1 MCSHPQQTTRHASPS
16 AAAHNT
22 SLVVHVAAVAMDDRS
37 LDHAYCRL
45 TEPARYHRSAVLLS
59 LNVCLH
65 QVLHVPRKFVEY
77 IDHMSNVL
85 AAGFE
90 FISKSVVLL
99 YNLLIINAVYLQ
111 IRRHTRLLMDGLW
124 DIYKTEYLDSQS
136 KRSEICICTGRMG
149 EPNIWIIWCV
159 CLNFSIY
166 GFPWRNCSYSSHAT
180 TWLTEGDTVVN

>member
-1 MCSHPQQTTRHASPS
+1 MCRYVLKSAVHGPCATPPRPPLPTSQAGQQRSPIY
-16 AAAHNT
+16 NT
-22 SLVVHVAAVAMDDRS
+22 SFVVHVAAVAMDDRS
-37 LDHAYCRL
+37 LDRAYCRL

-77 IDHMSNVL
+77 IEHMSNVL

-111 IRRHTRLLMDGLW
+111 IRSHTRLLTDGL
-124 DIYKTEYLDSQS
+124 
-136 KRSEICICTGRMG
+136 
-149 EPNIWIIWCV
+149 
-159 CLNFSIY
+159 
-166 GFPWRNCSYSSHAT
+166 
-180 TWLTEGDTVVN
+180 